1 MEKRKER
8 KKKKER
14 ERKFYCK
21 KLAYEIME
29 ADKSKLES
37 KGLRTRITD
46 DVSSSPKPYPE
57 KEKATVPAQRQ
68 PGRKLSLPL
77 SCFIQAFNSNVNL
90 GSSLVVQWFRICLP
104 M

>member
-8 KKKKER
+8 KKKER
-14 ERKFYCK
+14 KRKFYCK
-21 KLAYEIME
+21 KLAYVIME

-46 DVSSSPKPYPE
+46 DVSSSPRSCPE

-68 PGRKLSLPL
+68 PCRKLSLPL